1 LPTPNLFLIYLAH
14 VEVTTAFY
22 RDLFEME
29 PDILTPRYVPFTVAP
44 GVLFARWSE
53 AKAASQA
60 TTRTSEVGL
69 MVPGSA
75 EAVESVYDEW
85 MAKIITVVEEM
96 HEDFGRTFVDANPD
110 GYLIRVSPVD

>member
-1 LPTPNLFLIYLAH
+1 
-14 VEVTTAFY
+14 
-22 RDLFEME
+22 
-29 PDILTPRYVPFTVAP
+29 
-44 GVLFARWSE
+44 
-53 AKAASQA
+53 
-60 TTRTSEVGL
+60 